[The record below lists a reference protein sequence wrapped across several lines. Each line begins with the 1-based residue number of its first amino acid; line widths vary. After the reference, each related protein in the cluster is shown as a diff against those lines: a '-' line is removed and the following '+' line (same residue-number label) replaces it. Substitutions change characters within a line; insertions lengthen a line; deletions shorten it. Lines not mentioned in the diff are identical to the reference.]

1 MLDLRT
7 LWLTLPEDRYEANP
21 AWRKA
26 ERVLHP
32 LLLTLKG
39 WDDSHGGAL
48 ARAGAPRSQG

>member
-21 AWRKA
+21 GWRNA
-26 ERVLHP
+26 ERLLHP
-32 LLLTLKG
+32 LLLTLRG
-39 WDDSHGGAL
+39 WDDARAGGA